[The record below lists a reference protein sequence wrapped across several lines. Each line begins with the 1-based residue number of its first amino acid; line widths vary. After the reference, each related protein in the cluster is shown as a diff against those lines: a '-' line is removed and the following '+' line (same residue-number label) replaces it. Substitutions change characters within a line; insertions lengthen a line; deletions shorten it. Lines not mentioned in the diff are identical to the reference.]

1 VRPQRPLEWWISVI
15 RLGAVPFAVLQVALT
30 AGIPP
35 RDRPVA
41 WAATVLLAVGGL
53 LLFSLSRRD
62 DVRRLT
68 PLAMAFDFLI
78 VSSFVLLFAFEPGTP
93 TRELLLITILAGAVR
108 YGMRGGVLTAVAAIP
123 VAAWF
128 EQRRASTVHGHFR
141 IDFFIFQVFSG
152 FVMALLVGWLV
163 NRVETERRNVQ
174 RRVEE
179 AEALRDELGR
189 RADLLDAANR
199 CARALSSSLDLDE
212 ASGAFVSELRTLV
225 PFERMAIVL
234 ADEGT
239 ARVIATAGV
248 FANEVMPPGTVLT
261 LDRNLLADVLAGGQ
275 TIVRRDLA
283 QSEYVEEA
291 RLQALGIR
299 SRVAAPL
306 NVGGRTIGLISVGR
320 NERDAFSEHEIELM
334 TLLGSLVASAVQN
347 IRAYESE
354 RRTVEELQRLSMMR
368 ADFVSLVSHELRSP
382 MAAVI
387 GASRTLQ
394 QRWRELSSEQ
404 REAFLALIGDESTR
418 LATLIGDVLD
428 TSRIEAGTFSYR
440 FSDVDLAALVRD
452 SIATASVGQDE
463 VPLNA
468 IVREVPLVRGDPGRL
483 RQVVG
488 NLIDNAVKYSP
499 TGIAVEVDVR
509 QFNGAVV
516 VTVSD
521 HGPGISTEDQR
532 LIFEKFGRAS
542 GGSSKPG
549 TGLGL
554 YIARSIAE
562 AHGGT
567 VDVSSQPG
575 HGATFT
581 LTVPRVEGA

>member
-1 VRPQRPLEWWISVI
+1 
-15 RLGAVPFAVLQVALT
+15 
-30 AGIPP
+30 
-35 RDRPVA
+35 
-41 WAATVLLAVGGL
+41 
-53 LLFSLSRRD
+53 
-62 DVRRLT
+62 
-68 PLAMAFDFLI
+68 MAFDFLI

-93 TRELLLITILAGAVR
+93 TRELLLIAILAGAVR
-108 YGMRGGVLTAVAAIP
+108 YGMRGGVLTAIAAIP

-128 EQRRASTVHGHFR
+128 EQRRAATVHGHFR
-141 IDFFIFQVFSG
+141 VDFFVFQVFSG
-152 FVMALLVGWLV
+152 LVMALLVGWLV

-179 AEALRDELGR
+179 AEALRDELSR

-212 ASGAFVSELRTLV
+212 ATGAFVDELRSLV

-239 ARVIATAGV
+239 GRVIATAGV
-248 FANEVMPPGTVLT
+248 FAAEVMPPGTVLT
-261 LDRNLLADVLAGGQ
+261 LDRSLLADVVSSGK
-275 TIVRRDLA
+275 TIVRPDLELA
-283 QSEYVEEA
+283 EYAEEP
-291 RLQALGIR
+291 RLRALGIN

-320 NERDAFSEHEIELM
+320 AERHAFSEHEIELM
-334 TLLGSLVASAVQN
+334 SLLGSLVASAVQN

-440 FSDVDLAALVRD
+440 FSDIDIAALVRD
-452 SIATASVGQDE
+452 SIATAAVGQDE

-468 IVREVPLVRGDPGRL
+468 MVREVPLVRGDPGRL

-488 NLIDNAVKYSP
+488 QPDRQRGQVLADGHRRRRRRQTAERLGRRRRLRSRP
-499 TGIAVEVDVR
+499 RDPARRPAPDLREVR
-509 QFNGAVV
+509 
-516 VTVSD
+516 
-521 HGPGISTEDQR
+521 PR
-532 LIFEKFGRAS
+532 FGRQLEARHRS
-542 GGSSKPG
+542 RALHRTLDRRGARRHRRRLVGSRTRRDVPADRPRRRRGVDPPG
-549 TGLGL
+549 
-554 YIARSIAE
+554 
-562 AHGGT
+562 
-567 VDVSSQPG
+567 
-575 HGATFT
+575 
-581 LTVPRVEGA
+581 